1 MFVQTKYRSH
11 STEIMDDF
19 EMEGALLGETLEQLA
34 QINKWLGG
42 NRITIKGVKQLFER
56 LPKERVLTI
65 VDLGCGGGDLLRRIA
80 KIARKQGRTLKL
92 IGIDANQYTIRHA
105 QERSNDY
112 PEISYQCQLIPS
124 ADFDALEYDIVLC
137 TLFLHHFEEKTLL
150 QLLSTVT
157 TKAKVGV
164 IVNDLHRSAIAYFLF
179 NILTTFVSNS
189 MIRADGLTSIL
200 RGFKK
205 AELQQFSHK
214 LQLNSTIQWRR
225 AFRYPWMISAPPLH
239 PSRIVHL

>member
-19 EMEGALLGETLEQLA
+19 QMEGALLGQTLDQLA

-42 NRITIKGVKQLFER
+42 NRITIKGIQQLFKD
-56 LPKERVLTI
+56 LPKERTLTI

-80 KIARKQGRTLKL
+80 KIARKQGRPVKL

-105 QERSNDY
+105 QEHSQDY
-112 PEISYQCQLIPS
+112 PEISYLCQLIPS
-124 ADFDALEYDIVLC
+124 TNFDALDYDIVLC
-137 TLFLHHFEEKTLL
+137 TLFLHHFEENALL
-150 QLLSTVT
+150 DLLATIT
-157 TKAKVGV
+157 AKAKVGV

-200 RGFKK
+200 RGFKR
-205 AELQQFSHK
+205 AELQQFAQTLK
-214 LQLNSTIQWRR
+214 LNSTIRWRW
-225 AFRYPWMISAPPLH
+225 AFRYQWMIFG
-239 PSRIVHL
+239 PSFNH